1 MSWTTPQTT
10 QAVKHGGDERG
21 IDAAQSLGQTPVQEA
36 GHKAV
41 DRHLNGHG
49 DGGGERRRHTED
61 SGAHQGR
68 DKAHRCAPGAA
79 APSSRTGW
87 LADARQQHITDLG
100 DVSGK
105 VGKE

>member
-1 MSWTTPQTT
+1 MP
-10 QAVKHGGDERG
+10 
-21 IDAAQSLGQTPVQEA
+21 PVQEA

-49 DGGGERRRHTED
+49 DGGRERRRHTED

-79 APSSRTGW
+79 AQVAAQDGW
-87 LADARQQHITDLG
+87 QMHRQQHITDLG

-105 VGKE
+105 VGKDVGQGEH